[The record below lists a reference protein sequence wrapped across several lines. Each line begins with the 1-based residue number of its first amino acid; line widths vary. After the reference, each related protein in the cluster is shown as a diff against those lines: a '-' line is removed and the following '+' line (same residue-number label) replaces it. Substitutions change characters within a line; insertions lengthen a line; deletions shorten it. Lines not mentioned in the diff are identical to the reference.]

1 MIDSIPAWLWI
12 VFTLLAAGSQVARN
26 AMQRGLTS
34 ELGTTGATHVRF
46 LYGLP
51 FAVVFLLLTWAVT
64 DAPPVQYHW
73 TFFSWL
79 LLGALSQI
87 VATAWMLSAMQSKSF
102 VVTTAAIKTEPVQVA
117 VFGAVMLSERIGSVG
132 VVAVVIA
139 TAGVVMM
146 SWPRHKSAQSENTQ
160 NNSSQ
165 DSHSKG
171 SPMSSKDNAMGW
183 WPILVGVAAGGMF
196 ALSAVGFR
204 GAILSLTGDTAITG
218 DAAIEVP
225 FYVRATTT
233 LACGLLLQTI
243 VLSAYLALREPQVLR
258 AIFRAWRPAMLAGL
272 AGAVASQFW
281 FLAFSIET
289 VSKVRTLALVE
300 VLFAQIISRKIFAQ
314 KSSALEGVGI
324 ALIVIG
330 VIALLNS

>member
-1 MIDSIPAWLWI
+1 M
-12 VFTLLAAGSQVARN
+12 
-26 AMQRGLTS
+26 
-34 ELGTTGATHVRF
+34 
-46 LYGLP
+46 
-51 FAVVFLLLTWAVT
+51 TWSVT

-117 VFGAVMLSERIGSVG
+117 VFGAVMLSERIGFVG

-139 TAGVVMM
+139 TAGVVIM
-146 SWPRHKSAQSENTQ
+146 SWPRSKNTQ

-165 DSHSKG
+165 DSHSRG
-171 SPMSSKDNAMGW
+171 SHSRSTSMSSKDNAMGW

-204 GAILSLTGDTAITG
+204 GAILSLTGDTTV
-218 DAAIEVP
+218 EVP

-314 KSSALEGVGI
+314 KTSALEGVGI

>member
-1 MIDSIPAWLWI
+1 MIDNIPPWLWI

-26 AMQRGLTS
+26 AMQRNLTS
-34 ELGTTGATHVRF
+34 TLGTTGATHVRF

-51 FAVVFLLLTWAVT
+51 FAAVFLLVTWAVT
-64 DAPPVQYHW
+64 DSPPLHYNLP
-73 TFFSWL
+73 FFLWL
-79 LLGALSQI
+79 LLGAMSQI

-117 VFGAVMLSERIGSVG
+117 VFGAVLLSERIGTVG

-146 SWPRHKSAQSENTQ
+146 SWPRQSAGNGDATAGAADNSQS
-160 NNSSQ
+160 
-165 DSHSKG
+165 
-171 SPMSSKDNAMGW
+171 MSW
-183 WPILVGVAAGGMF
+183 WPILVGVASGGMF

-204 GAILSLTGDTAITG
+204 GAIISLAGDTPVEI
-218 DAAIEVP
+218 P

-233 LACGLLLQTI
+233 LACGLLLQTV
-243 VLSAYLALREPQVLR
+243 VLTAYLAWRQPAVLGN
-258 AIFRAWRPAMLAGL
+258 IFRAWRPAMLAGL

-300 VLFAQIISRKIFAQ
+300 VLFAQIISRKLFSQ
-314 KSSALEGVGI
+314 KTSLLETGGI
-324 ALIVIG
+324 ALIVVG
-330 VIALLNS
+330 VIVLLNA

>member
-1 MIDSIPAWLWI
+1 MIDNIPPWLWI

-51 FAVVFLLLTWAVT
+51 FAVVFLLLTWSVT

-117 VFGAVMLSERIGSVG
+117 VFGAVMLSERIGFVG

-139 TAGVVMM
+139 TAGVVIM
-146 SWPRHKSAQSENTQ
+146 SWPRSKNTQ

-165 DSHSKG
+165 DSHSRG
-171 SPMSSKDNAMGW
+171 SHSRSTSMSSKDNAMGW

-204 GAILSLTGDTAITG
+204 GAILSLTGDTTV
-218 DAAIEVP
+218 EVP

-314 KSSALEGVGI
+314 KTSALEGVGI

>member
-1 MIDSIPAWLWI
+1 
-12 VFTLLAAGSQVARN
+12 
-26 AMQRGLTS
+26 MQRGLTS
-34 ELGTTGATHVRF
+34 ELGTTGAAHVRF

-51 FAVVFLLLTWAVT
+51 FAALFLLVT
-64 DAPPVQYHW
+64 LAISDTEPVQFNW

-87 VATAWMLSAMQSKSF
+87 LATAWMLSAMQSKSF

-117 VFGAVMLSERIGSVG
+117 VFGAVMLSERIGTIGIFAVI
-132 VVAVVIA
+132 VATV
-139 TAGVVMM
+139 GVVMM
-146 SWPRHKSAQSENTQ
+146 SWPRKEHAQSERNV
-160 NNSSQ
+160 N
-165 DSHSKG
+165 HSKFN
-171 SPMSSKDNAMGW
+171 DW
-183 WPILVGVAAGGMF
+183 WPIIVGVAAGGMF

-204 GAILSLTGDTAITG
+204 GAILSLAGDTPVEI
-218 DAAIEVP
+218 P

-243 VLSAYLALREPQVLR
+243 VLSAYLALRDPQVMR
-258 AIFRAWRPAMLAGL
+258 AIFRAWRPAVLAGL

-300 VLFAQIISRKIFAQ
+300 VLLAQVISRRLFSQ
-314 KSSALEGVGI
+314 KTSALEAAGI
-324 ALIVIG
+324 VLIVIG

>member
-1 MIDSIPAWLWI
+1 MIDSIPPWLWI

-26 AMQRGLTS
+26 AMQRGLTG
-34 ELGTTGATHVRF
+34 ELGTTGATHVRL

-51 FAVVFLLLTWAVT
+51 FAAVFLLITLSVT
-64 DAPPVQYHW
+64 DTPEIQYHW
-73 TFFSWL
+73 SFFSWL

-117 VFGAVMLSERIGSVG
+117 VFGAVMLGERIGSIG
-132 VVAVVIA
+132 IFAVVIA
-139 TAGVVMM
+139 TVGVVLM
-146 SWPRHKSAQSENTQ
+146 SWPREHAETSHGADESRSDGGNVSANA
-160 NNSSQ
+160 NSRR
-165 DSHSKG
+165 
-171 SPMSSKDNAMGW
+171 W

-204 GAILSLTGDTAITG
+204 GAILSLNG
-218 DAAIEVP
+218 DASVEIP

-243 VLSAYLALREPQVLR
+243 VLTAYLAVREPTVLR
-258 AIFRAWRPAMLAGL
+258 AIFRAWRPALLAGL

-300 VLFAQIISRKIFAQ
+300 VLFAQLISRKIFMQ
-314 KSSALEGVGI
+314 KTSFLEAAGI
-324 ALIVIG
+324 ALIVVG

>member
-1 MIDSIPAWLWI
+1 
-12 VFTLLAAGSQVARN
+12 
-26 AMQRGLTS
+26 MQRGLTS
-34 ELGTTGATHVRF
+34 TLGTTGATHVRF

-51 FAVVFLLLTWAVT
+51 FAAIFLLMTWAVT
-64 DAPPVQYHW
+64 DAPPVHYSWH
-73 TFFSWL
+73 FMMWL

-87 VATAWMLSAMQSKSF
+87 VATALMLNAMQSKSF

-117 VFGAVMLSERIGSVG
+117 VFGAVLLSERIGNIG
-132 VVAVVIA
+132 IFAVIIA
-139 TAGVVMM
+139 TVGVVMM
-146 SWPRHKSAQSENTQ
+146 SWPEKKPDSTDSD
-160 NNSSQ
+160 NSTS
-165 DSHSKG
+165 
-171 SPMSSKDNAMGW
+171 W
-183 WPILVGVAAGGMF
+183 WPILVGVASGGMF

-204 GAILSLTGDTAITG
+204 GAIIALGADTPE
-218 DAAIEVP
+218 EVP

-243 VLSAYLALREPQVLR
+243 VLSTYLALRSPEVLH
-258 AIFRAWRPAMLAGL
+258 AIFRAWKPAMLAGL

-300 VLFAQIISRKIFAQ
+300 VLFAQIISRKVFSQ
-314 KSSALEGVGI
+314 KSSTLETAGI

>member
-1 MIDSIPAWLWI
+1 MIDSIPPWLWI
-12 VFTLLAAGSQVARN
+12 IFTLLAAGSQVARN

-51 FAVVFLLLTWAVT
+51 FAAIFLLTTWAVT
-64 DAPPVQYHW
+64 DSPPLHYDW
-73 TFFSWL
+73 TFFAWL
-79 LLGALSQI
+79 LMGAMSQI

-117 VFGAVMLSERIGSVG
+117 VFGAVMLGERIGTIG
-132 VVAVVIA
+132 IFAVLIA
-139 TAGVVMM
+139 TVGVVMM
-146 SWPRHKSAQSENTQ
+146 SWPAAQSGKTQ
-160 NNSSQ
+160 ADTDQSDSGQNDSQ
-165 DSHSKG
+165 RSTR
-171 SPMSSKDNAMGW
+171 AREW

-204 GAILSLTGDTAITG
+204 GAILALAGDTPVEI
-218 DAAIEVP
+218 P

-243 VLSAYLALREPQVLR
+243 VLSAYLALREPTVLR

-300 VLFAQIISRKIFAQ
+300 VLFAQIISRKLFSQ
-314 KSSALEGVGI
+314 KTSLLESAGI